1 MIWFRSHPVISGKYL
16 ECMQR
21 QDHRELLPF
30 DPEPEQTLRQL
41 RREAHVT
48 QSKIMQHQV
57 DAGQIH
63 DRDEPQVE

>member
-1 MIWFRSHPVISGKYL
+1 MILFHSYPVISGKYL

-21 QDHRELLPF
+21 QGHRELLPF
-30 DPEPEQTLRQL
+30 DPELERTLHQL

-48 QSKIMQHQV
+48 QPKIMQHQV
-57 DAGQIH
+57 DGGQIH

>member
-21 QDHRELLPF
+21 QDHRELLLF
-30 DPEPEQTLRQL
+30 DPELERTLHRL

-48 QSKIMQHQV
+48 QPEIMKHQV

-63 DRDEPQVE
+63 DRDEPHVE